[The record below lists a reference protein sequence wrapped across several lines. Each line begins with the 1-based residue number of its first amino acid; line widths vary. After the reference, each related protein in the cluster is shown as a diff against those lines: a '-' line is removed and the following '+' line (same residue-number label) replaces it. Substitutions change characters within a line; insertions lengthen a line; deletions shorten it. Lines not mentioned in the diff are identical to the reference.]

1 MIKIE
6 TSSFI
11 PIYEQIKTEIRSR
24 IATGSLKP
32 DDPLPSI
39 RDLASELIINPNTVA
54 RAYRDLEQDGLITGR
69 RGKGSFVA
77 PGSSSRAGKERDS
90 LLGRI
95 LAGAVDQAVRLGF
108 DHDEIRKSF
117 EDRMKTL
124 NPPVRGERE

>member
-24 IATGSLKP
+24 IAMGSLKP

-77 PGSSSRAGKERDS
+77 PGSSSRAGKERDR

-108 DHDEIRKSF
+108 DRDEIRKAF

>member
-24 IATGSLKP
+24 IAMGSLKP
-32 DDPLPSI
+32 DDALPSI

-54 RAYRDLEQDGLITGR
+54 RAYRELEQDGLITGH

-77 PGSSSRAGKERDS
+77 PGSSFRAGKERDR
-90 LLGRI
+90 LLDRI
-95 LAGAVDQAVRLGF
+95 LAGAVDQAIRLGF
-108 DHDEIRKSF
+108 DRNEIRKAF
-117 EDRMKTL
+117 EARMKAL